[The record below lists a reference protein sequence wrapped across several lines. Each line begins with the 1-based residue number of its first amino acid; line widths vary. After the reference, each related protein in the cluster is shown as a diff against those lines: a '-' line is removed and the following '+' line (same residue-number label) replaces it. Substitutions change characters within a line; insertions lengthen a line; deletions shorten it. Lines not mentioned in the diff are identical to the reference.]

1 MGKSEPKVGI
11 LGGTFDPPH
20 LAHLRIAEEAREA
33 FSLDEVWFCP
43 AFDPPHRKEK
53 PKADFE
59 ERLHMTSLAV
69 ANNPAFKVIDI
80 ERGESPSY
88 TIITLQKLKKLFP
101 QVNFYLII
109 GWDSFLELGTWHR
122 YQELIDYVELIVC
135 TRGNMDKA
143 EAKAIFSKKVEA
155 YWGSSNPSHVIPSSP
170 SPIIPSS
177 HPVIPSSSPVI
188 PSVARDPSKK
198 ERVHLLFVFP
208 FEISSTA
215 IRKLRANGKSIR
227 YLVPEGVYAYIL
239 EKGLYLPCEAR

>member
-1 MGKSEPKVGI
+1 MGKSEPKIGI

-33 FSLDEVWFCP
+33 FSLNEVWFCP

-109 GWDSFLELGTWHR
+109 GWDSFLELPSWHR
-122 YQELIDYVELIVC
+122 YQELIDYAELIVC

-143 EAKAIFSKKVEA
+143 EAEAIFSKKVEA
-155 YWGSSNPSHVIPSSP
+155 YWGSS
-170 SPIIPSS
+170 
-177 HPVIPSSSPVI
+177 
-188 PSVARDPSKK
+188 KK

-208 FEISSTA
+208 LEISSTA

>member
-59 ERLHMTSLAV
+59 KRLHMTSLAV
-69 ANNPAFKVIDI
+69 ENNPAFKVIDI

-109 GWDSFLELGTWHR
+109 GWDSFLELPSWYR
-122 YQELIDYVELIVC
+122 YQELIDYAELIVC
-135 TRGNMDKA
+135 TRGNIDKA
-143 EAKAIFSKKVEA
+143 EAEAIFSKKVEA
-155 YWGSSNPSHVIPSSP
+155 YWGSS
-170 SPIIPSS
+170 
-177 HPVIPSSSPVI
+177 SSSSVI

-208 FEISSTA
+208 FEISSSA
-215 IRKLRANGKSIR
+215 IRKLRATGRSIR

>member
-69 ANNPAFKVIDI
+69 EDNPAFKVIDI

-109 GWDSFLELGTWHR
+109 GWDSFLELPSWHR

-135 TRGNMDKA
+135 TRGKMDKA
-143 EAKAIFSKKVEA
+143 EAEAIFSKKVEA
-155 YWGSSNPSHVIPSSP
+155 YWGS
-170 SPIIPSS
+170 
-177 HPVIPSSSPVI
+177 
-188 PSVARDPSKK
+188 SKK

-208 FEISSTA
+208 FEISSSA

-239 EKGLYLPCEAR
+239 EKGIYLPCEAR

>member
-20 LAHLRIAEEAREA
+20 LAHLRIAEEALEA
-33 FSLDEVWFCP
+33 FSLNEVWFCP

-59 ERLHMTSLAV
+59 KRLHMTSLAV
-69 ANNPAFKVIDI
+69 ENNPAFKVIDI

-109 GWDSFLELGTWHR
+109 GWDSFLELSSWYR
-122 YQELIDYVELIVC
+122 YQELIDYAELIVC

-143 EAKAIFSKKVEA
+143 EAEAIFSKKVEA
-155 YWGSSNPSHVIPSSP
+155 YWGSL
-170 SPIIPSS
+170 
-177 HPVIPSSSPVI
+177 
-188 PSVARDPSKK
+188 KK
-198 ERVHLLFVFP
+198 DRVHFLFVFP
-208 FEISSTA
+208 FEISSSA

-239 EKGLYLPCEAR
+239 EKGIYLPCEAR

>member
-20 LAHLRIAEEAREA
+20 LAHLRIAEEALEA
-33 FSLDEVWFCP
+33 FSLNEVWFCP

-59 ERLHMTSLAV
+59 KRLHMTSLAV
-69 ANNPAFKVIDI
+69 ENNPAFKVIEI

-109 GWDSFLELGTWHR
+109 GWDSFLELPSWYR
-122 YQELIDYVELIVC
+122 YQELIDLAELIVC

-143 EAKAIFSKKVEA
+143 EAEAIFSKKVEA
-155 YWGSSNPSHVIPSSP
+155 YWGS
-170 SPIIPSS
+170 
-177 HPVIPSSSPVI
+177 
-188 PSVARDPSKK
+188 SKK

-215 IRKLRANGKSIR
+215 IRKLRADGKSIR

-239 EKGLYLPCEAR
+239 EKELYLPCEAR

>member
-20 LAHLRIAEEAREA
+20 LAHLRIAEEALEA
-33 FSLDEVWFCP
+33 FSLNEVWFCP

-69 ANNPAFKVIDI
+69 ENNPAFKVIDI

-101 QVNFYLII
+101 HVNFYLII
-109 GWDSFLELGTWHR
+109 GWDSFLELPSWHR
-122 YQELIDYVELIVC
+122 YQELIDLAELIVC

-143 EAKAIFSKKVEA
+143 EAEAIFSKKVEA
-155 YWGSSNPSHVIPSSP
+155 YWGSS
-170 SPIIPSS
+170 
-177 HPVIPSSSPVI
+177 
-188 PSVARDPSKK
+188 KK
-198 ERVHLLFVFP
+198 KRVHLLFVFP

>member
-33 FSLDEVWFCP
+33 FSLSEVWFCP

-59 ERLHMTSLAV
+59 KRLHMTSLAV
-69 ANNPAFKVIDI
+69 ENNPAFKVIDI

-88 TIITLQKLKKLFP
+88 TIITLQKLKKLLP

-109 GWDSFLELGTWHR
+109 GWDSFLEFGTWYR
-122 YQELIDYVELIVC
+122 YQELIDYAELIVC

-143 EAKAIFSKKVEA
+143 EAEAIFSKKVEA
-155 YWGSSNPSHVIPSSP
+155 YWR
-170 SPIIPSS
+170 
-177 HPVIPSSSPVI
+177 SSSSSSVI
-188 PSVARDPSKK
+188 PSVARDPSRK

-239 EKGLYLPCEAR
+239 EKGLYLPCEAW

>member
-20 LAHLRIAEEAREA
+20 LAHLRIAEEALEA
-33 FSLDEVWFCP
+33 FSLNEVWFCP

-59 ERLHMTSLAV
+59 KRLHMTSLA
-69 ANNPAFKVIDI
+69 AENNPAFKVIEI

-109 GWDSFLELGTWHR
+109 GWDSFLELPSWYR
-122 YQELIDYVELIVC
+122 YQELIDLAELIVC

-143 EAKAIFSKKVEA
+143 EAEAIFSKKVEA
-155 YWGSSNPSHVIPSSP
+155 YWGS
-170 SPIIPSS
+170 
-177 HPVIPSSSPVI
+177 
-188 PSVARDPSKK
+188 SKK

-215 IRKLRANGKSIR
+215 IRKLRADGKSIR

-239 EKGLYLPCEAR
+239 EMGLYLPCEAR

>member
-20 LAHLRIAEEAREA
+20 LAHLRIAEEALEA
-33 FSLDEVWFCP
+33 FSLNEVWFCP

-69 ANNPAFKVIDI
+69 ENNPAFKVIDI

-109 GWDSFLELGTWHR
+109 GWDSFLELPSWHR
-122 YQELIDYVELIVC
+122 YQELIDLAELIVC

-143 EAKAIFSKKVEA
+143 ETEAIFSKKVEA
-155 YWGSSNPSHVIPSSP
+155 YWGS
-170 SPIIPSS
+170 
-177 HPVIPSSSPVI
+177 
-188 PSVARDPSKK
+188 SKK

-215 IRKLRANGKSIR
+215 IRKLRADGKSIR

>member
-20 LAHLRIAEEAREA
+20 LAHLRIAEEALEA

-69 ANNPAFKVIDI
+69 ENNPAFKVIDI

-109 GWDSFLELGTWHR
+109 GWDSFLELPSWHR
-122 YQELIDYVELIVC
+122 YQELIDLAELIVC

-143 EAKAIFSKKVEA
+143 EAEAIFSKKVEA
-155 YWGSSNPSHVIPSSP
+155 YWGS
-170 SPIIPSS
+170 
-177 HPVIPSSSPVI
+177 
-188 PSVARDPSKK
+188 SKK

>member
-20 LAHLRIAEEAREA
+20 LAHLRIAEEALEA
-33 FSLDEVWFCP
+33 FSLNEVWFCP

-53 PKADFE
+53 PKATFE

-69 ANNPAFKVIDI
+69 ENNPAFKVLDI

-101 QVNFYLII
+101 QVNFYLIV

-122 YQELIDYVELIVC
+122 YQELVDYTEFIVC

-143 EAKAIFSKKVEA
+143 EAEAIFSKKAEA
-155 YWGSSNPSHVIPSSP
+155 YWGS
-170 SPIIPSS
+170 
-177 HPVIPSSSPVI
+177 
-188 PSVARDPSKK
+188 SKK

-239 EKGLYLPCEAR
+239 EKGLYLPCEVR

>member
-33 FSLDEVWFCP
+33 FSLNEVWFCP

-59 ERLHMTSLAV
+59 KRLHMTSLAV
-69 ANNPAFKVIDI
+69 ANNPAFKVIDV

-88 TIITLQKLKKLFP
+88 TITTLQKLKKLFP
-101 QVNFYLII
+101 NMNFYLII
-109 GWDSFLELGTWHR
+109 GWDSFLELPSWYR

-143 EAKAIFSKKVEA
+143 SSEAIFSKKVEA
-155 YWGSSNPSHVIPSSP
+155 YWGS
-170 SPIIPSS
+170 
-177 HPVIPSSSPVI
+177 
-188 PSVARDPSKK
+188 SKK

-227 YLVPEGVYAYIL
+227 YLVPEEVYAYIL

>member
-1 MGKSEPKVGI
+1 LTPH
-11 LGGTFDPPH
+11 H

-33 FSLDEVWFCP
+33 FSLNEVWFCP

-109 GWDSFLELGTWHR
+109 GWDSFLELPSWHR
-122 YQELIDYVELIVC
+122 YQELIDYAELIVC

-143 EAKAIFSKKVEA
+143 EAEAIFSKKVEA
-155 YWGSSNPSHVIPSSP
+155 YWASSKI
-170 SPIIPSS
+170 
-177 HPVIPSSSPVI
+177 
-188 PSVARDPSKK
+188 
-198 ERVHLLFVFP
+198 ERVHLLYVFP

>member
-69 ANNPAFKVIDI
+69 EDNPAFKVIDI

-109 GWDSFLELGTWHR
+109 GWDSFLELPSWHR

-135 TRGNMDKA
+135 TRGKMDKA
-143 EAKAIFSKKVEA
+143 EAEAIFSKKVEA
-155 YWGSSNPSHVIPSSP
+155 YWGSS
-170 SPIIPSS
+170 
-177 HPVIPSSSPVI
+177 
-188 PSVARDPSKK
+188 KK
-198 ERVHLLFVFP
+198 DRVHLLFVFP
-208 FEISSTA
+208 FEISSSA

-239 EKGLYLPCEAR
+239 EKGIYLPCEAR

>member
-20 LAHLRIAEEAREA
+20 LAHLRIAEEALEA
-33 FSLDEVWFCP
+33 FSLNEVWFCP

-59 ERLHMTSLAV
+59 KRLHMTSLAV
-69 ANNPAFKVIDI
+69 ENNPAFKVIDI

-109 GWDSFLELGTWHR
+109 GWDSFIELPSWHR
-122 YQELIDYVELIVC
+122 YQELIDLAELIVC
-135 TRGNMDKA
+135 TRGNIDKA
-143 EAKAIFSKKVEA
+143 EAEAIFSKKVEA
-155 YWGSSNPSHVIPSSP
+155 YWGSS
-170 SPIIPSS
+170 
-177 HPVIPSSSPVI
+177 
-188 PSVARDPSKK
+188 KK
-198 ERVHLLFVFP
+198 EQVHLLFVFP

-239 EKGLYLPCEAR
+239 EKELYLPCEAR

>member
-33 FSLDEVWFCP
+33 FSLNEVWFCP

-109 GWDSFLELGTWHR
+109 GWDSFLELPSWHR
-122 YQELIDYVELIVC
+122 YQELIDYAELIVC

-143 EAKAIFSKKVEA
+143 EAEAIFSKKVEA
-155 YWGSSNPSHVIPSSP
+155 YWGSSG
-170 SPIIPSS
+170 
-177 HPVIPSSSPVI
+177 SSSVI

-227 YLVPEGVYAYIL
+227 YLVPEEVYAYIL
-239 EKGLYLPCEAR
+239 EMGLYLPCEAR

>member
-33 FSLDEVWFCP
+33 FSLSEVWFCP

-59 ERLHMTSLAV
+59 KRLHMTSLAV
-69 ANNPAFKVIDI
+69 ENNPAFKVIDI

-88 TIITLQKLKKLFP
+88 TIITLQKLKKLLP

-109 GWDSFLELGTWHR
+109 GWDSFLEFGTWYR
-122 YQELIDYVELIVC
+122 YQELIDYAELIVC

-143 EAKAIFSKKVEA
+143 EAEAIFSKKVEA
-155 YWGSSNPSHVIPSSP
+155 YWR
-170 SPIIPSS
+170 
-177 HPVIPSSSPVI
+177 SSSSSSVI

>member
-20 LAHLRIAEEAREA
+20 LAHLRIAEEALEA
-33 FSLDEVWFCP
+33 FSLNEVWFCP

-59 ERLHMTSLAV
+59 KRVHMTRLAV
-69 ANNPAFKVIDI
+69 ENNPAFKVIDI

-101 QVNFYLII
+101 KVNFYLII
-109 GWDSFLELGTWHR
+109 GWDSFLELPSWYR
-122 YQELIDYVELIVC
+122 YQELIDYAELIVC

-143 EAKAIFSKKVEA
+143 EAEAIFSKKVEA
-155 YWGSSNPSHVIPSSP
+155 YWGSS
-170 SPIIPSS
+170 
-177 HPVIPSSSPVI
+177 SSSSVI

-215 IRKLRANGKSIR
+215 IRKLRADGKSIR

>member
-20 LAHLRIAEEAREA
+20 LAHLRIAEEALEA

-53 PKADFE
+53 PKANFE

-69 ANNPAFKVIDI
+69 ENNPAFKVIDL

-101 QVNFYLII
+101 KLNFYLII
-109 GWDSFLELGTWHR
+109 GWDSFLELPSWHR
-122 YQELIDYVELIVC
+122 YKELIDLAELIVC

-143 EAKAIFSKKVEA
+143 EAEAIFSRKVEA
-155 YWGSSNPSHVIPSSP
+155 YWGS
-170 SPIIPSS
+170 
-177 HPVIPSSSPVI
+177 
-188 PSVARDPSKK
+188 SKK

-239 EKGLYLPCEAR
+239 EMGLYLPCEAR

>member
-33 FSLDEVWFCP
+33 FSLNEVWFCP

-59 ERLHMTSLAV
+59 ERLQMTSLAV

-109 GWDSFLELGTWHR
+109 GWDSFLELPSWYR
-122 YQELIDYVELIVC
+122 YQELIDYAELIVC
-135 TRGNMDKA
+135 TRGNMDKTEA
-143 EAKAIFSKKVEA
+143 EAIFSKKVEA
-155 YWGSSNPSHVIPSSP
+155 YWGSS
-170 SPIIPSS
+170 
-177 HPVIPSSSPVI
+177 
-188 PSVARDPSKK
+188 KK
-198 ERVHLLFVFP
+198 ERLHLLFVFP
-208 FEISSTA
+208 FEISSSA
-215 IRKLRANGKSIR
+215 IRKLRASGKSIR

-239 EKGLYLPCEAR
+239 EKGLYGPCEAR

>member
-1 MGKSEPKVGI
+1 MGKSGPKVGI

-20 LAHLRIAEEAREA
+20 LAHLRIAEEALEA
-33 FSLDEVWFCP
+33 FSLNEVWFCP

-69 ANNPAFKVIDI
+69 ENNPAFKVIDI

-101 QVNFYLII
+101 KVNFYLII
-109 GWDSFLELGTWHR
+109 GWDSFLELGTWYR
-122 YQELIDYVELIVC
+122 YQELIDLAELIVC

-143 EAKAIFSKKVEA
+143 EAEAIFSKKVEA
-155 YWGSSNPSHVIPSSP
+155 YWGS
-170 SPIIPSS
+170 
-177 HPVIPSSSPVI
+177 
-188 PSVARDPSKK
+188 SKK

-239 EKGLYLPCEAR
+239 EKELYLPCEAR

>member
-20 LAHLRIAEEAREA
+20 LAHLRIAEEALEA

-59 ERLHMTSLAV
+59 KRLHMTSLAV
-69 ANNPAFKVIDI
+69 ENNPAFKVIDI

-122 YQELIDYVELIVC
+122 YQELIDLAELIVC

-143 EAKAIFSKKVEA
+143 EAEAIFSKKVEA
-155 YWGSSNPSHVIPSSP
+155 YWGS
-170 SPIIPSS
+170 
-177 HPVIPSSSPVI
+177 
-188 PSVARDPSKK
+188 SKK

-208 FEISSTA
+208 FEISSSA

>member
-1 MGKSEPKVGI
+1 MGKSGPKVGI

-20 LAHLRIAEEAREA
+20 LAHLRIAEEALEA
-33 FSLDEVWFCP
+33 FSLNEVWFCP

-69 ANNPAFKVIDI
+69 ENNPAFKVIDI

-101 QVNFYLII
+101 KVNFYLII
-109 GWDSFLELGTWHR
+109 GWDSFLELPSWYR
-122 YQELIDYVELIVC
+122 YQELIDLAELIVC

-143 EAKAIFSKKVEA
+143 EAEAIFSKKVEA
-155 YWGSSNPSHVIPSSP
+155 YWRS
-170 SPIIPSS
+170 
-177 HPVIPSSSPVI
+177 
-188 PSVARDPSKK
+188 SKK
-198 ERVHLLFVFP
+198 ERLHLLFVFP

-239 EKGLYLPCEAR
+239 EMGLYLPCEAR

>member
-20 LAHLRIAEEAREA
+20 LAHLRIAEEALEA

-59 ERLHMTSLAV
+59 KRLHMTSLAV
-69 ANNPAFKVIDI
+69 ENNPAFKVIDI

-109 GWDSFLELGTWHR
+109 GWDSFLELPSWYR
-122 YQELIDYVELIVC
+122 YQELIDLAELIVC
-135 TRGNMDKA
+135 TRGNIDKA
-143 EAKAIFSKKVEA
+143 EAEAIFSKKIEA
-155 YWGSSNPSHVIPSSP
+155 YWGS
-170 SPIIPSS
+170 
-177 HPVIPSSSPVI
+177 
-188 PSVARDPSKK
+188 SKK

-215 IRKLRANGKSIR
+215 IRKLRAKGKSIR

-239 EKGLYLPCEAR
+239 EKELYLPCEAR

>member
-33 FSLDEVWFCP
+33 FSLNEVWFCP

-109 GWDSFLELGTWHR
+109 GWDSFLELPSWHR
-122 YQELIDYVELIVC
+122 YQELIDYAELIVC

-143 EAKAIFSKKVEA
+143 EAEAIFFEKVKT
-155 YWGSSNPSHVIPSSP
+155 YWGSS
-170 SPIIPSS
+170 
-177 HPVIPSSSPVI
+177 SSSSVI

>member
-1 MGKSEPKVGI
+1 MGKSEPKIGI

-33 FSLDEVWFCP
+33 FSLNEVWFCP

-109 GWDSFLELGTWHR
+109 GWDSFLELPSWYR
-122 YQELIDYVELIVC
+122 YQELIDYAELIVC

-143 EAKAIFSKKVEA
+143 EAEAIFSKEVEA
-155 YWGSSNPSHVIPSSP
+155 YWGS
-170 SPIIPSS
+170 
-177 HPVIPSSSPVI
+177 
-188 PSVARDPSKK
+188 SKK

>member
-20 LAHLRIAEEAREA
+20 LAHLRIAEEALEA
-33 FSLDEVWFCP
+33 FSLNEVWFCP

-59 ERLHMTSLAV
+59 KRLHMTSLAV
-69 ANNPAFKVIDI
+69 ENNPAFKVIDI

-109 GWDSFLELGTWHR
+109 GWDSFLELPSWHR
-122 YQELIDYVELIVC
+122 YQELIDYAELIVC

-143 EAKAIFSKKVEA
+143 EAEAIFSKKVEA
-155 YWGSSNPSHVIPSSP
+155 YWGSS
-170 SPIIPSS
+170 
-177 HPVIPSSSPVI
+177 
-188 PSVARDPSKK
+188 KK
-198 ERVHLLFVFP
+198 ERMYLLFVFP

-239 EKGLYLPCEAR
+239 EMGLYLPCEAR

>member
-20 LAHLRIAEEAREA
+20 LAHLRIAEEALEA

-59 ERLHMTSLAV
+59 KRIYMTSLAV
-69 ANNPAFKVIDI
+69 ENNPAFKVLDI

-109 GWDSFLELGTWHR
+109 GWDSFLELSSWHR
-122 YQELIDYVELIVC
+122 YQELIDLAELIVC
-135 TRGNMDKA
+135 TRGKMDKA
-143 EAKAIFSKKVEA
+143 EASAIFSKKVEA
-155 YWGSSNPSHVIPSSP
+155 YWES
-170 SPIIPSS
+170 
-177 HPVIPSSSPVI
+177 
-188 PSVARDPSKK
+188 SKK

-239 EKGLYLPCEAR
+239 EEGLYLPCEAR

>member
-20 LAHLRIAEEAREA
+20 LAHLRIAEEALEA

-53 PKADFE
+53 PKANFE

-69 ANNPAFKVIDI
+69 ENNPAFKVIDI

-101 QVNFYLII
+101 KLNFYLII
-109 GWDSFLELGTWHR
+109 GWDSFLELPSWHR
-122 YQELIDYVELIVC
+122 YKELIDLAELIVC

-143 EAKAIFSKKVEA
+143 EAEAIFSRKVEA
-155 YWGSSNPSHVIPSSP
+155 YWGS
-170 SPIIPSS
+170 
-177 HPVIPSSSPVI
+177 
-188 PSVARDPSKK
+188 SKK

-208 FEISSTA
+208 FEISSTV

-239 EKGLYLPCEAR
+239 EKRLYLPCEAR

>member
-20 LAHLRIAEEAREA
+20 LAHLRIAEEALEA
-33 FSLDEVWFCP
+33 FSLNEVWFCP

-69 ANNPAFKVIDI
+69 ENNPAFKVIDI

-101 QVNFYLII
+101 KVNFYLII
-109 GWDSFLELGTWHR
+109 GWDSFLELPSWHR
-122 YQELIDYVELIVC
+122 YQELIDLAELIVC

-143 EAKAIFSKKVEA
+143 EAEAIFSKKVEA
-155 YWGSSNPSHVIPSSP
+155 YWGSS
-170 SPIIPSS
+170 
-177 HPVIPSSSPVI
+177 
-188 PSVARDPSKK
+188 KK
-198 ERVHLLFVFP
+198 KRVHLLFVFP

>member
-33 FSLDEVWFCP
+33 FSLNEVWFCP

-59 ERLHMTSLAV
+59 KRLHMTSLAV
-69 ANNPAFKVIDI
+69 ENNPAFKVIDI

-88 TIITLQKLKKLFP
+88 TIITLQKLKKLLP

-109 GWDSFLELGTWHR
+109 GWDSFLEFGTWYR
-122 YQELIDYVELIVC
+122 YQELIDYAELIVC

-143 EAKAIFSKKVEA
+143 EAEAIFSKKVEA
-155 YWGSSNPSHVIPSSP
+155 YWR
-170 SPIIPSS
+170 
-177 HPVIPSSSPVI
+177 SSSSSSVI
-188 PSVARDPSKK
+188 PSVARDPSRK

-239 EKGLYLPCEAR
+239 EKGLYLPCEAW

>member
-20 LAHLRIAEEAREA
+20 LAHLRIAEEALEA
-33 FSLDEVWFCP
+33 FSLNEVWFCP

-69 ANNPAFKVIDI
+69 ENNPAFKVIDI

-101 QVNFYLII
+101 HMNFYLII
-109 GWDSFLELGTWHR
+109 GWDSFLELPSWHR
-122 YQELIDYVELIVC
+122 YQELIDLAELIVC

-143 EAKAIFSKKVEA
+143 EAEAIFSKKVEA
-155 YWGSSNPSHVIPSSP
+155 YWGSS
-170 SPIIPSS
+170 
-177 HPVIPSSSPVI
+177 
-188 PSVARDPSKK
+188 KK
-198 ERVHLLFVFP
+198 KRVHLLFVFP

-215 IRKLRANGKSIR
+215 IRKLRANDKSIR

>member
-20 LAHLRIAEEAREA
+20 LAHLRIAEEALEA
-33 FSLDEVWFCP
+33 FSLNEVWFCP

-59 ERLHMTSLAV
+59 KRLHMTSLAV
-69 ANNPAFKVIDI
+69 ENNPAFKVIDI

-109 GWDSFLELGTWHR
+109 GWDSFLELPSWYR
-122 YQELIDYVELIVC
+122 YQELIDLAELIVC

-143 EAKAIFSKKVEA
+143 EAETIFSKKVEA
-155 YWGSSNPSHVIPSSP
+155 YWRS
-170 SPIIPSS
+170 
-177 HPVIPSSSPVI
+177 
-188 PSVARDPSKK
+188 SKK

-239 EKGLYLPCEAR
+239 EMGLYLPCEAR

>member
-69 ANNPAFKVIDI
+69 EDNPAFKVIDI

-109 GWDSFLELGTWHR
+109 GWDSFLELSSWYR
-122 YQELIDYVELIVC
+122 YQELIDYAELIVC

-143 EAKAIFSKKVEA
+143 EAEAIFSKKVEA
-155 YWGSSNPSHVIPSSP
+155 YWGSS
-170 SPIIPSS
+170 
-177 HPVIPSSSPVI
+177 
-188 PSVARDPSKK
+188 KK
-198 ERVHLLFVFP
+198 DRVHLLFVFP
-208 FEISSTA
+208 FEISSSA

>member
-20 LAHLRIAEEAREA
+20 LAHLRIAEEALEA
-33 FSLDEVWFCP
+33 FSLNEVWFCP
-43 AFDPPHRKEK
+43 AFDPPHRREK

-69 ANNPAFKVIDI
+69 ENNPALKVIDI

-101 QVNFYLII
+101 HMNFYLII
-109 GWDSFLELGTWHR
+109 GWDSFLELPSWHR
-122 YQELIDYVELIVC
+122 YQELIDLAELIVC

-143 EAKAIFSKKVEA
+143 EAEAIFSKKVEA
-155 YWGSSNPSHVIPSSP
+155 YWGSS
-170 SPIIPSS
+170 
-177 HPVIPSSSPVI
+177 
-188 PSVARDPSKK
+188 KK
-198 ERVHLLFVFP
+198 KRVHLLFVFP

-215 IRKLRANGKSIR
+215 IRKLRANDKSIR

>member
-20 LAHLRIAEEAREA
+20 LAHLRIAEEALEA
-33 FSLDEVWFCP
+33 FSLNEVWFCP

-69 ANNPAFKVIDI
+69 ENNPAFKVIDI

-101 QVNFYLII
+101 HMNFYLII
-109 GWDSFLELGTWHR
+109 GWDSFLELPSWHR
-122 YQELIDYVELIVC
+122 YQELIDLAELIVC

-143 EAKAIFSKKVEA
+143 EAEAIFSKKVEA
-155 YWGSSNPSHVIPSSP
+155 YWGSS
-170 SPIIPSS
+170 
-177 HPVIPSSSPVI
+177 
-188 PSVARDPSKK
+188 KK
-198 ERVHLLFVFP
+198 KRVHLLFVFP

-227 YLVPEGVYAYIL
+227 YLVPERVYAYIL

>member
-20 LAHLRIAEEAREA
+20 LAHLRIAEEALEA
-33 FSLDEVWFCP
+33 FSLNEVWFCP
-43 AFDPPHRKEK
+43 AFDPPHRREK

-69 ANNPAFKVIDI
+69 ENNPALKVIDI

-101 QVNFYLII
+101 HMNFYLII
-109 GWDSFLELGTWHR
+109 GWDSFLELPSWHR
-122 YQELIDYVELIVC
+122 YQELIDLAELIVC

-143 EAKAIFSKKVEA
+143 EAEAIFSKKVEA
-155 YWGSSNPSHVIPSSP
+155 YWGSS
-170 SPIIPSS
+170 
-177 HPVIPSSSPVI
+177 
-188 PSVARDPSKK
+188 KK
-198 ERVHLLFVFP
+198 KRVHLLFVFP

>member
-20 LAHLRIAEEAREA
+20 LAHLRIAEEALEA

-59 ERLHMTSLAV
+59 KRLHMTSLAV
-69 ANNPAFKVIDI
+69 ENNHAFKVIDI

-109 GWDSFLELGTWHR
+109 GWDSFLEFETWYR
-122 YQELIDYVELIVC
+122 YQEIIDLAELIVC

-143 EAKAIFSKKVEA
+143 EASAIFSKKVEA
-155 YWGSSNPSHVIPSSP
+155 YWGS
-170 SPIIPSS
+170 
-177 HPVIPSSSPVI
+177 
-188 PSVARDPSKK
+188 SKK

-208 FEISSTA
+208 FEISSSA

-239 EKGLYLPCEAR
+239 EMGLYLPCEAR